1 MKKIAFIKMQLDWWF
16 CSSEIQIGTISSV
29 FSTLWYIMQTRISRI
44 KHQAYSRFRF
54 PPPMWTLSHDG
65 FLSDNVVSYNVCCFQ
80 KNFPPH
86 SLVSLNWGSATRISE
101 EDRRRKRSLPNNPL
115 NYQVCCLH
123 VNFVSDPVMIMILS
137 NKSEIETKYSK
148 IVGRNICSISIHTS
162 ILYITAV
169 FLTRWK
175 LLIFFFIIVII
186 IPIKPWFFCVVWRK
200 TIRIYQF
207 LFNVSLMHCC
217 CRSAAGWIYLS
228 GQNFHFIGD
237 FK

>member
-1 MKKIAFIKMQLDWWF
+1 
-16 CSSEIQIGTISSV
+16 
-29 FSTLWYIMQTRISRI
+29 MQTRISRI

-148 IVGRNICSISIHTS
+148 IVGRNICTSISIHTS
-162 ILYITAV
+162 ILYISAV
-169 FLTRWK
+169 LLTRWK
-175 LLIFFFIIVII
+175 LLIFISSLSVYWKFVL
-186 IPIKPWFFCVVWRK
+186 K
-200 TIRIYQF
+200 T
-207 LFNVSLMHCC
+207 N
-217 CRSAAGWIYLS
+217 
-228 GQNFHFIGD
+228 
-237 FK
+237 

>member
-1 MKKIAFIKMQLDWWF
+1 MCYISCRHESVSDSVGSSIKRIVGFVFLHPCELYRMMDFYRTTL
-16 CSSEIQIGTISSV
+16 CPTIPML
-29 FSTLWYIMQTRISRI
+29 FS
-44 KHQAYSRFRF
+44 
-54 PPPMWTLSHDG
+54 
-65 FLSDNVVSYNVCCFQ
+65 

-169 FLTRWK
+169 LLTRWK
-175 LLIFFFIIVII
+175 LLIFSFIIVII
-186 IPIKPWFFCVVWRK
+186 IPI
-200 TIRIYQF
+200 I
-207 LFNVSLMHCC
+207 
-217 CRSAAGWIYLS
+217 
-228 GQNFHFIGD
+228 
-237 FK
+237 

>member
-1 MKKIAFIKMQLDWWF
+1 MKGQIKLCQGPFDFYIEHIFL
-16 CSSEIQIGTISSV
+16 SSV
-29 FSTLWYIMQTRISRI
+29 FSSMWYSIMQTRISRI
-44 KHQAYSRFRF
+44 KHQAYSRFLF

-148 IVGRNICSISIHTS
+148 IVGRNICTSIGIHTS
-162 ILYITAV
+162 IL
-169 FLTRWK
+169 
-175 LLIFFFIIVII
+175 
-186 IPIKPWFFCVVWRK
+186 
-200 TIRIYQF
+200 
-207 LFNVSLMHCC
+207 
-217 CRSAAGWIYLS
+217 
-228 GQNFHFIGD
+228 
-237 FK
+237 